1 MQLATTQCEYTYKVV
16 DDDDGGVFIKFDADG
31 DGDDDVDKD
40 DVDDQ
45 LMRVDD
51 LDQLQVFG
59 LGDKVSPNPGRVEEP
74 LSVGLVEHLA
84 YQVTLL

>member
-1 MQLATTQCEYTYKVV
+1 MSV
-16 DDDDGGVFIKFDADG
+16 DEVDADG

-45 LMRVDD
+45 LIRVDD

-59 LGDKVSPNPGRVEEP
+59 LGDKVSPNPGRVFIK
-74 LSVGLVEHLA
+74 LMHMVMAMMMLTKMMSMIN
-84 YQVTLL
+84 